1 MLAKKKLFLGRRAC
15 SCIRY
20 HYQGGTAGVAPGS
33 AAYATL
39 QFFNSLSQR
48 MQLGGWS
55 SILLILTPM
64 LNVIMY
70 IYLHI
75 MYIYYIYI
83 YIIYRLAKNGG
94 KRDKKVSDDVRDRI
108 RATSSIG
115 GVRIV
120 SLGCGEVLG
129 THEPTM
135 FNHNGPLY
143 DFF

>member
-1 MLAKKKLFLGRRAC
+1 VVPGLGR
-15 SCIRY
+15 
-20 HYQGGTAGVAPGS
+20 HHP
-33 AAYATL
+33 
-39 QFFNSLSQR
+39 
-48 MQLGGWS
+48 
-55 SILLILTPM
+55 
-64 LNVIMY
+64 
-70 IYLHI
+70 LHANA
-75 MYIYYIYI
+75 
-83 YIIYRLAKNGG
+83 RLAKNGG

>member
-1 MLAKKKLFLGRRAC
+1 M
-15 SCIRY
+15 
-20 HYQGGTAGVAPGS
+20 
-33 AAYATL
+33 
-39 QFFNSLSQR
+39 
-48 MQLGGWS
+48 
-55 SILLILTPM
+55 
-64 LNVIMY
+64 VI
-70 IYLHI
+70 
-75 MYIYYIYI
+75 YIYI
-83 YIIYRLAKNGG
+83 YIYKYIVIRYRLIKNGG

-143 DFF
+143 CMTFLKNIYTSKYRRKSIKCPFAC